1 MAVLLQPLPPR
12 DAIAAFAARTGVQV
26 ETFSWMDMW
35 QAEHATSFTVA
46 KSAGFDILADIA
58 AGVERLLND
67 GLTIEQASKQLRPIL
82 QAKGW
87 WGRQFVADAVSG
99 ETVPVQ
105 LGSTKRLRTIFDV
118 NMRVSYA
125 AGNWQGFEEN
135 KKFRRYL
142 RYVTMRDEHVRP
154 QHARRHNLVLP
165 VDHPYWNEW
174 APPCGWGCRCTL
186 QSLSQRDID
195 RLIAQGEKL
204 FFEPPESTWR
214 NFVNKRTGEV
224 TRVPDGIDPG
234 WAYNPGRAGYE
245 ARVAQALAEKT
256 ARGFAT
262 GVDPPS

>member
-12 DAIAAFAARTGVQV
+12 DAIAAFAARTGVQA
-26 ETFSWMDMW
+26 ETFSWLDMW

-46 KSAGFDILADIA
+46 KSAGFDILSDIA
-58 AGVERLLND
+58 AAIERLLSE
-67 GLTIEQASKQLRPIL
+67 GITIEQASKQLRPIL

-87 WGRQFVADAVSG
+87 WGKQFVAEPASG
-99 ETVPVQ
+99 EIVPAQ
-105 LGSTKRLRTIFDV
+105 LGSTRRLRTIFDT

-125 AGNWQGFEEN
+125 AGHWQSFEQN
-135 KKFRRYL
+135 KSSRPFL
-142 RYVTMRDEHVRP
+142 RYVTMRDDHVRP

-204 FFEPPESTWR
+204 FFEPPENTWR

-256 ARGFAT
+256 ARGFSP
-262 GVDPPS
+262 GNDPPQ